1 MLNKSQIKIRVL
13 SLSIIASIITAD
25 PIIGNRAPEFSLP
38 HQDGVIRNLGDVR
51 GRKLVVYFF
60 PKADT
65 PG

>member
-38 HQDGVIRNLGDVR
+38 DQDGVISNLGDFR

>member
-13 SLSIIASIITAD
+13 SLSIKASIITAD
-25 PIIGNRAPEFSLP
+25 PIIGNRAAEFSLP
-38 HQDGVIRNLGDVR
+38 DQDGVIRNLGDFR

>member
-13 SLSIIASIITAD
+13 SFFIITSILTAD

-38 HQDGVIRNLGDVR
+38 DQDGVIRNLGDFR

>member
-13 SLSIIASIITAD
+13 SLSIIASILNAD

-38 HQDGVIRNLGDVR
+38 DQDGVIRNLGDFR

>member
-13 SLSIIASIITAD
+13 SLSIIASILAAD
-25 PIIGNRAPEFSLP
+25 PFIGNRAPEFSLP
-38 HQDGVIRNLGDVR
+38 DQDGVIRNLGDFR

>member
-13 SLSIIASIITAD
+13 SLSIIASILTAD

-38 HQDGVIRNLGDVR
+38 DQDGGIRNLGDFR

>member
-1 MLNKSQIKIRVL
+1 MLNKSQIKVRVL
-13 SLSIIASIITAD
+13 SLSIIASILTAD

-38 HQDGVIRNLGDVR
+38 DQDGVIRNLGDFR

>member
-1 MLNKSQIKIRVL
+1 MLNKSQIRIIVL
-13 SLSIIASIITAD
+13 SLSIIASILTAG
-25 PIIGNRAPEFSLP
+25 PTVGKRAPEFSLP
-38 HQDGVIRNLGDVR
+38 DQDGVIRNLGDFR